1 MTAVQKSR
9 FATNAPFAPM
19 MAPQL
24 KSFRDIVYPVLVHP
38 RVKGERCIIRNGTPL
53 TKRLTPVP
61 NRMVQEQLSGLPDF
75 DGMLQVMHGDSDE
88 MYGNHLVH
96 EPNAKISFVF
106 SVFDMVDTSLG
117 YRNRLAEIEASNFDT
132 SAEVASVYV
141 VVPQEVHTK
150 TELQAVGEKWAGMG
164 YVDMVI
170 SDPYAPYYH
179 GLCPYNSG
187 IRYIW
192 NMERV

>member
-1 MTAVQKSR
+1 MTVPKSR

-19 MAPQL
+19 MAPNL
-24 KSFRDIVYPVLVHP
+24 KSFKDIVYPVLVHP

-75 DGMLQVMHGDSDE
+75 DGMLQVMFSDTDE
-88 MYGNHLVH
+88 MYGNHLVN
-96 EPNAKISFVF
+96 EPNAKLSFAF
-106 SVFDMVDTSLG
+106 AVFDIVDTSLG
-117 YRNRLAEIEASNFDT
+117 YRKRLAKIEASNLGTDT
-132 SAEVASVYV
+132 AVSSIFV

-150 TELQAVGEKWAGMG
+150 TELQAVGDKWADTG
-164 YVDMVI
+164 YIDLVI
-170 SDPYAPYYH
+170 SDPDAPYHH
-179 GLCPYNSG
+179 GMCPYNSG

-192 NMERV
+192 NMDKV

>member
-1 MTAVQKSR
+1 MTAIQKSR

-75 DGMLQVMHGDSDE
+75 DGMLQVVYSGTDE

-96 EPNAKISFVF
+96 EPNAKIKFVF

-117 YRNRLAEIEASNFDT
+117 YRKRLEEVSKWSSTVDSN
-132 SAEVASVYV
+132 VASMYV

-150 TELQAVGEKWAGMG
+150 TELQAVGEKWADAG
-164 YVDMVI
+164 YIDMVI
-170 SDPYAPYYH
+170 SDPDAPYYH